1 MRDYFHTLAERL
13 GASLQGNELFTLS
26 LTGEETDFARF
37 NQARVRQAGHVR
49 QTEARLELIE
59 GGRHGVLDYELQGHL
74 DTDLARLEG
83 GLQDL
88 RGLLPHLPED
98 PHLLYAQEVHDS
110 ERLDPSPLPDAR
122 AITAEVLAAARG
134 LDLVGILAAGRQT
147 WGFANSLGQRNWHES
162 MSFHLDWSAYL
173 AGDKAVKA
181 VYAGNAWSSEAF
193 AQRLEDMRRQ
203 LAVMARPPIHLPPGD
218 YRAYLAPT
226 ALRELLEMLAWEGFG
241 LKSHRTAETP
251 LIRMV
256 REGARLSPKVTLS
269 EDAAEG
275 IAPRFTE
282 VGFIRPE
289 RVALIEGGAYR
300 DCLVSPRSAME
311 YGATVTGEEYPDS
324 LRLEPGDLPRD
335 RALQELERGL
345 LINNLWYC
353 NFSDPNHCRI
363 TGMTRFACFWV
374 DGGEIQAPVQVLR
387 FDDSL
392 YRMLGSELLD
402 LTREQD
408 LLLDGDTYGGRSS
421 TSYRLPGALLKSL
434 RFTL

>member
-13 GASLQGNELFTLS
+13 QARLQGDEILTLS
-26 LTGEETDFARF
+26 LSGEETDFVRF

-49 QTEARLELIE
+49 QAAVRLELIQ
-59 GGRHGVLDYELQGHL
+59 GRRHGVLDYELQRHL
-74 DTDLARLEG
+74 DTDLARLER
-83 GLQDL
+83 GLRDL

-98 PHLLYAQEVHDS
+98 PHLLYAQEVHHS
-110 ERLDPSPLPDAR
+110 ERRDPHPLPDAR
-122 AITAEVLAAARG
+122 AIAAEVTDAARD
-134 LDLVGILAAGRQT
+134 LDLVGILAAGRQER
-147 WGFANSLGQRNWHES
+147 GFANSLGQRNWHES
-162 MSFHLDWSAYL
+162 VSFHLDWSGYL

-181 VYAGNAWSSEAF
+181 AYAGAEWSSEVF

-203 LAVMARPPIHLPPGD
+203 LGVMGRPPLSLAPGD
-218 YRAYLAPT
+218 YPVYLAPA

-251 LIRMV
+251 LLKMV
-256 REGARLSPKVTLS
+256 REGTRLSPKVTLS
-269 EDAAEG
+269 EDAAGG

-282 VGFIRPE
+282 EGFMRPE
-289 RVALIEGGAYR
+289 RVVLIEQGEYR
-300 DCLVSPRSAME
+300 NCLVSPRSAME
-311 YGATVTGEEYPDS
+311 YGVPVTGEEYPQS
-324 LRLEPGDLPRD
+324 LRLKPGGLPRA
-335 RALQELERGL
+335 RALQALERGL

-374 DGGEIQAPVQVLR
+374 EHGEIQAPVQVLR

-402 LTREQD
+402 LTREQE
-408 LLLDGDTYGGRSS
+408 LLLDGDTYEERSS
-421 TSYRLPGALLKSL
+421 TSYRLPGALLSAL